1 MFKFADIRQV
11 HLEISNNCQASCPM
25 CTRNINGGIEN
36 PLIKI
41 TNWSLDDFKTIMHPL
56 LPQLDSY
63 YFCGTFGD
71 PMMNNDL
78 IEMCLYSSQ
87 VAPNVKVTV
96 HTNGGARKAEWW
108 SGLADALPENHLVV
122 FALDGLEDT
131 HHLYR
136 VGTDFNTVIRNAKAF
151 IDAGGKAEWCFLK
164 FRHNEH
170 QVEIARQMSQ
180 ELGFFNFRPRNSSRF
195 VLEPKRTVVD
205 RQGNITY
212 YIEPATS
219 TPLTFID
226 RKVVENYKKIVKES
240 IIDCKAQHDKEIY
253 IDAHKDLYPCCWIA
267 NIPYTPIQDDI
278 SADIRMEMKRQH
290 ESMVQKLGE
299 INVLKRSV
307 KEIVDSQEFQI
318 MWNDYWGEDKLIICA
333 RSCGQ
338 GPSNTFAKCTDQ
350 DEV

>member
-1 MFKFADIRQV
+1 MFRFENIRQA

-41 TNWSLDDFKTIMHPL
+41 TNWSLDDFKTIMDPL

-78 IEMCLYSSQ
+78 IEMCRYSTQ
-87 VAPNVKVTV
+87 VAPNVQIAI
-96 HTNGGARKAEWW
+96 HTNGGARKTDWW
-108 SGLADALPENHLVV
+108 EDLASALPEKHLVV

-151 IDAGGKAEWCFLK
+151 INAGGKAEWCFLK

-170 QVEIARQMSQ
+170 QVETARRMSE
-180 ELGFFNFRPRNSSRF
+180 ELGFVSFRSRNSSRF
-195 VLEPKRTVVD
+195 VLEPKRKVVD
-205 RQGNITY
+205 RQGNITHY
-212 YIEPATS
+212 VEPATS

-240 IIDCKAQHDKEIY
+240 TIDCKAQHDKEIY

-267 NIPYTPIQDDI
+267 NIPYTPIQEDI
-278 SADIRMEMKRQH
+278 SAEIRMEMKRQH
-290 ESMVQKLGE
+290 ESMVERLGE

-307 KEIVDSQEFQI
+307 KDIVNSTEFQT

-333 RSCGQ
+333 RSCGR

>member
-1 MFKFADIRQV
+1 
-11 HLEISNNCQASCPM
+11 M

-41 TNWSLDDFKTIMHPL
+41 TNWSLDDFKIIMDPL

-78 IEMCLYSSQ
+78 IEMCRYSAQ
-87 VAPNVKVTV
+87 VAPNVHIAI
-96 HTNGGARKAEWW
+96 HTNGGARKPEWW
-108 SGLADALPENHLVV
+108 DELACVLPENHLVV

-151 IDAGGKAEWCFLK
+151 VDAGGKAEWCFLK

-170 QVEIARQMSQ
+170 QVEVARRMSE
-180 ELGFFNFRPRNSSRF
+180 ELGFVNFRSRNSSRF
-195 VLEPKRTVVD
+195 VLEPKRKVVD
-205 RQGNITY
+205 RQGNIMHY
-212 YIEPATS
+212 VEPATS

-226 RKVVENYKKIVKES
+226 RKIVENYKKIVKES
-240 IIDCKAQHDKEIY
+240 IIDCKAQHDREIY

-267 NIPYTPIQDDI
+267 NIPYTPIQEDI
-278 SADIRMEMKRQH
+278 SAEIRMEMKRQH
-290 ESMVQKLGE
+290 ESMMEKLGE
-299 INVLKRSV
+299 INVLKRSI
-307 KEIVDSQEFQI
+307 KDIVDSTEFKT
-318 MWNDYWGEDKLIICA
+318 MWDDYWGEDKLIICA
-333 RSCGQ
+333 RSCGR